1 MMQLAQIHDDA
12 ARATEDA
19 PSGAS
24 LSATDLAELMASFN
38 DVTSKLE
45 RTHAQLRGEVR
56 RLSDELREANEAL
69 QRSKRL
75 AALGEMAAGIA
86 HEVRNPLGS
95 IGLYARMLEED
106 LADRPECRG
115 VATKI
120 GSAVRGLDAVVGDVL
135 TFAKEIRVR
144 SFPGGAHELFQRA
157 VEACGAEAAGLDVR
171 IDVPED
177 IAFEHDPG
185 LIHQALVNVIRNACD
200 ASRASGGSAIC
211 LSARKGSVDPSDPD
225 PTPGV
230 VLSVR
235 DRGDGFRPEA
245 IERVF
250 NPFFTT
256 RAAGT
261 GLGLPIVHRIVDA
274 HGGRVVV
281 FNNTPGQSAETR
293 PAGRDESLNRTG
305 VGPEPV
311 GGALRASCR
320 GATVELRL
328 PLRVARVAPEVVV
341 RSGSVPSGSV
351 SAESAFA
358 CEGSL

>member
-1 MMQLAQIHDDA
+1 MMSHAIAQP
-12 ARATEDA
+12 E
-19 PSGAS
+19 SAS
-24 LSATDLAELMASFN
+24 DPKVGTLSAADLAELMSSFN

-56 RLSDELREANEAL
+56 RLSDELRDANEAL

-115 VATKI
+115 VAEKI
-120 GSAVRGLDAVVGDVL
+120 AAAVRGLDAVVGDVL
-135 TFAKEIRVR
+135 TFSKEIRVR
-144 SFPGGAHELFQRA
+144 PVPGGARELLERAAQACHAECEGLA
-157 VEACGAEAAGLDVR
+157 VEYEIAD
-171 IDVPED
+171 D
-177 IAFEHDPG
+177 IEFEHDPC
-185 LIHQALVNVIRNACD
+185 LLYQALINVIRNACD
-200 ASRASGGSAIC
+200 ASRASGGTRITLGIC
-211 LSARKGSVDPSDPD
+211 RAMVDSGASD

-235 DRGDGFRPEA
+235 DEGDGFDPGA

-274 HGGRVVV
+274 HGGRVRV
-281 FNNTPGQSAETR
+281 FNNQQSDQEASNQKH
-293 PAGRDESLNRTG
+293 DTG
-305 VGPEPV
+305 VRPGP
-311 GGALRASCR
+311 GAADAR

-328 PLRVARVAPEVVV
+328 PLRVSRVPAEVTV
-341 RSGSVPSGSV
+341 RSGPPRSAVEPSEV
-351 SAESAFA
+351 ALV

>member
-1 MMQLAQIHDDA
+1 MTTVPAQSDS
-12 ARATEDA
+12 T
-19 PSGAS
+19 
-24 LSATDLAELMASFN
+24 LSATDLADLMNAFN

-45 RTHAQLRGEVR
+45 QTHAQLRGEVR
-56 RLSDELREANEAL
+56 RLSSELREANEAL

-106 LADRPECRG
+106 LSDRPACRA

-120 GSAVRGLDAVVGDVL
+120 GAAVRGLDAVVGDVL
-135 TFAKEIRVR
+135 TFSRELRVR
-144 SFPGGAHELFQRA
+144 
-157 VEACGAEAAGLDVR
+157 ACGCEASDLLGRATDACRAEVGEVVRCDLGRGPVGLECD
-171 IDVPED
+171 
-177 IAFEHDPG
+177 FG
-185 LIHQALVNVIRNACD
+185 LVHQALVNVLRNA
-200 ASRASGGSAIC
+200 AEANRASGGTAVW
-211 LSARKGSVDPSDPD
+211 LDAVAGMVDPSDPD
-225 PTPGV
+225 PVPGV

-235 DRGDGFRPEA
+235 DEGDGVPAEM

-274 HGGRVVV
+274 HGGRVVI
-281 FNNTPGQSAETR
+281 FNNADREPGA
-293 PAGRDESLNRTG
+293 
-305 VGPEPV
+305 
-311 GGALRASCR
+311 R

-328 PLRVARVAPEVVV
+328 PLRAVPSDVVV
-341 RSGSVPSGSV
+341 RTAPGVV
-351 SAESAFA
+351 SQEMR
-358 CEGSL
+358 

>member
-1 MMQLAQIHDDA
+1 MHLATNHDEQAPVTNASNDA
-12 ARATEDA
+12 LAGTA

-38 DVTSKLE
+38 EVTGKLE

-106 LADRPECRG
+106 LDDRPECRG

-144 SFPGGAHELFQRA
+144 PMPGDPLELFERA
-157 VEACGAEAAGLDVR
+157 IGACRTEIDGLNVR
-171 IDVPED
+171 IEIPED

-185 LIHQALVNVIRNACD
+185 LIHQALVNVVRNACD

-211 LSARKGSVDPSDPD
+211 LGARKGSVDPSDPD
-225 PTPGV
+225 PIPGV

-235 DRGDGFRPEA
+235 DHGDGFPPEA

-261 GLGLPIVHRIVDA
+261 GLGLPIVHRIIDA

-281 FNNTPGQSAETR
+281 FNNDQQ
-293 PAGRDESLNRTG
+293 NNTG
-305 VGPEPV
+305 VRPEPV
-311 GGALRASCR
+311 EGALPAPLG

-328 PLRVARVAPEVVV
+328 PLRVAKVSPEIVV
-341 RSGSVPSGSV
+341 RAGSAPSGS
-351 SAESAFA
+351 ARTEDMLA
-358 CEGSL
+358 CEGSR